1 MTMEARERFAAL
13 RASLDHMGYTH
24 MLGTDSAPLVDQLL
38 SDILARD
45 EWLRYVVTRFLEPW
59 ALHIYNTRVRNNVA
73 RIYYMCVMALY
84 VCVIKLHVFTIG
96 ANSSCTY
103 VLQVFV

>member
-1 MTMEARERFAAL
+1 MEARERFAAL

-45 EWLRYVVTRFLEPW
+45 EWLRYVVTRFLELW
-59 ALHIYNTRVRNNVA
+59 ALYIY
-73 RIYYMCVMALY
+73 IYYMCA
-84 VCVIKLHVFTIG
+84 
-96 ANSSCTY
+96 
-103 VLQVFV
+103 